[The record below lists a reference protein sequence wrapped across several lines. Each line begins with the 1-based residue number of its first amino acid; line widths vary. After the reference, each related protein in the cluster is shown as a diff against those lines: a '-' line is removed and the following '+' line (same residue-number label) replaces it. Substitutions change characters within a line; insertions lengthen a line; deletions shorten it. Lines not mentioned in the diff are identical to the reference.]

1 MPAKDSFHEIVKTAL
16 IKDGWKITHDPFT
29 LTFGKRDLYVDF
41 GAARPIAA
49 EKDGHKI
56 AVEVKSFMGKSDLN
70 DFKNAIGT
78 YNVYQSILR
87 RTEPDR
93 VLYLAVEKNIY
104 DGIFTEEIGGA
115 ILEDFSI
122 HLVVFN
128 ESEEAILKWIN

>member
-1 MPAKDSFHEIVKTAL
+1 MPAKDSFHDIVKNAL

-41 GAARPIAA
+41 GAERPIAA
-49 EKDGHKI
+49 EKNGHKI

-70 DFKNAIGT
+70 DFKNAIVT

-104 DGIFTEEIGGA
+104 EGIFTEEIGGA
-115 ILEDFSI
+115 ILEDFTI
-122 HLVVFN
+122 HLIIFD
-128 ESEEAILKWIN
+128 ETEEVILQWIN